1 MNANPDYSAGDEAR
15 RLVNE
20 LLRLES
26 RGSGDLEAAMR
37 RLANRYGLPWRTFW
51 NLRYRKQKD
60 VFVGVLRTLR
70 EAHAAEAQR
79 HIKRLRHELT
89 IAKINGVHVEDLED
103 QVSTLSAELEN
114 CLQNNS
120 NRKA

>member
-1 MNANPDYSAGDEAR
+1 MIAKPDYSAGDEAR

-37 RLANRYGLPWRTFW
+37 RLANRYGLPWRVFW

-60 VFVGVLRTLR
+60 VFVGVLRKLQ
-70 EAHAAEAQR
+70 EAHRAECRRQ
-79 HIKRLRHELT
+79 IERLRHELS
-89 IAKINGVHVEDLED
+89 IAKLNGVHVEDLED
-103 QVSTLSAELEN
+103 QVSTLSAELED
-114 CLQNNS
+114 CVADHRH
-120 NRKA
+120 RKP